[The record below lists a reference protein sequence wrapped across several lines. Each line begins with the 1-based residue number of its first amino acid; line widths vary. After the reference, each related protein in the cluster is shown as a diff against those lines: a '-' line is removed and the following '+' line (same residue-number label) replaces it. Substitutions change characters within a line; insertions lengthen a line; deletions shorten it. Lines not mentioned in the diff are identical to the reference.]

1 MTEVSFERIAENI
14 ESDLP
19 YFHKKRWI
27 KRAAELRAVVRQSQG
42 EEQLRAKQALRE
54 HYADEFRPETSR
66 RPLLEEAARIYG
78 AKHPA

>member
-19 YFHKKRWI
+19 YFHKQRWV
-27 KRAAELRAVVRQSQG
+27 KRAAELRVVVQNTQG
-42 EEQLRAKQALRE
+42 DEQVRAKQALRE

-66 RPLLEEAARIYG
+66 HSLLEEAARLYK